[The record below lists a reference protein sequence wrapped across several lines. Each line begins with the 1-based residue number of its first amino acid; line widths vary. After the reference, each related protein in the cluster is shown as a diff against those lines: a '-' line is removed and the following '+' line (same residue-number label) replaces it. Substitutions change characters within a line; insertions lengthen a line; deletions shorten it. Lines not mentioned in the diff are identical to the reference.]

1 MVILCCISVTFMC
14 IGLGCKTINENLILI
29 QKAEELIT
37 VVALSHTI
45 KNNFDRT
52 LKIVHIC

>member
-1 MVILCCISVTFMC
+1 MC
-14 IGLGCKTINENLILI
+14 IGLGCKTIDENLILI

-45 KNNFDRT
+45 KNNFD
-52 LKIVHIC
+52 

>member
-1 MVILCCISVTFMC
+1 MC